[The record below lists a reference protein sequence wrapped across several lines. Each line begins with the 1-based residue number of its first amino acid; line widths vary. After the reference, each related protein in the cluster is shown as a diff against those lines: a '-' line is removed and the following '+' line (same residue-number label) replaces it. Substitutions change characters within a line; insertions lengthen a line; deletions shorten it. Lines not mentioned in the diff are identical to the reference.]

1 MTDEEL
7 KLIKR
12 AVMVICRNIRP
23 DGELGYLDWEDRC
36 TMQNIYQ
43 KLVGRSEEE

>member
-1 MTDEEL
+1 MTVEEFN
-7 KLIKR
+7 LIKR
-12 AVMVICRNIRP
+12 AVMIICRNIRP

-43 KLVGRSEEE
+43 ELAKGEEE